1 MEYQLAAI
9 VQLRKRIEELEN
21 QVEELSIK
29 LEKEQKENLT
39 NYKYGNKH
47 LS

>member
-9 VQLRKRIEELEN
+9 VQLRKRVEELEN
-21 QVEELSIK
+21 QVEELTIK
-29 LEKEQKENLT
+29 LEKEKQENLT

>member
-21 QVEELSIK
+21 QVEELTIK
-29 LEKEQKENLT
+29 LEKEKQENLT
-39 NYKYGNKH
+39 NHKYGNKH